1 MASVA
6 EVAQPDQKYRC
17 IVVRFTR
24 PPEVSERSNPMPSS
38 ATRRFDEPAIEAALL
53 LNRLGLAILMIAAPL
68 AAVATRRLIFIL
80 MPVGAALILLSAMIA
95 PQRTTYHRDS
105 LRDYFLSSAALAAL
119 FLGFWAALSLVWTP
133 FTAEASER
141 FFKSLG
147 TALLVALAAGYLPER
162 TRASNLYLLPI
173 GVGLAALATLA
184 AGLFGPPSLRGPAI
198 ESSTLDRAVV
208 GEVVLVWPALAALA
222 LRERWGVAAALAT
235 VTTIA
240 AIAVWTPLALVALIV
255 GALAFALA
263 VSGPERAGKILG
275 GLVAALFVFAPL
287 AAVAAALALDANGFA
302 GSLVAWGALIKQE
315 AIRLLTGHGLGT
327 AARLAGALAPNAP
340 RSLIFETWFELGALG
355 ALASAAL
362 AWLAFS
368 AAGRLAAT
376 FAPFLLA
383 GMAAG
388 LGVTL
393 LGLSTTQLWWLT
405 TIGVVAIG
413 FAVAGRAQYR
423 TRRPKA
429 RIGDE
434 DGAARPKL

>member
-1 MASVA
+1 
-6 EVAQPDQKYRC
+6 
-17 IVVRFTR
+17 
-24 PPEVSERSNPMPSS
+24 MPSS

-275 GLVAALFVFAPL
+275 GLAAALFVFAPL

-302 GSLVAWGALIKQE
+302 GSLVAWGNLIKQE